1 MISENKT
8 GHSLGGV
15 FLTATELPPPDL
27 LMGRASIILPF
38 AILVLYILANKN
50 GGGSQKDEIS
60 NPHGQTVPQESR
72 RGGGGLTLSKDKQER
87 ISCLFSWFQTYF
99 LSLDVFVYFFSK
111 TSLSL

>member
-1 MISENKT
+1 MIAENKT

-15 FLTATELPPPDL
+15 FFTATELPPPDR

-38 AILVLYILANKN
+38 AVLVLLLYILANKN

-72 RGGGGLTLSKDKQER
+72 RGGGGLILSKDKQDR

-99 LSLDVFVYFFSK
+99 LSLDAFVYFF
-111 TSLSL
+111 L